1 MADDN
6 KIVNEPD
13 ENDIEVILED
23 DKGHEKPVEVVAEPE
38 ETVEDPSLA
47 IQELRKKIQEAEAR
61 AKEAEDRARNESMRA
76 KKALDEVEDT
86 NIQLVN
92 NAIESVKSD
101 NASLKVKMRSALAI
115 GDHEVVADIQEA
127 MSLNSAKLLQLENGL
142 EAMRAQVR
150 KPPQSVDILDDF
162 KSKVSRRS
170 AEWAE
175 ANPEY
180 IRNPRLFQ
188 KVVAAHNLVTADGV
202 APDTDEY
209 FSKVENILGISRSVE
224 EAPAPQS
231 APRRAPAS
239 PAAAPPSAPPS
250 RSSATTGS
258 KPSVVRLSSEE
269 REAARQFGMTDKEYA
284 NAKLALQKEGRLN

>member
-1 MADDN
+1 MVDDN

-23 DKGHEKPVEVVAEPE
+23 DKGQEKSVEVAAEHDS
-38 ETVEDPSLA
+38 TFEDPSLA

-61 AKEAEDRARNESMRA
+61 AKEAEDRARNESLRA

-92 NAIESVKSD
+92 NAIDSVKAD
-101 NASLKVKMRSALAI
+101 NASLKAKMRSALAI
-115 GDHEVVADIQEA
+115 GDHEVVADVQEA

-150 KPPQSVDILDDF
+150 NPPRQADILDDF
-162 KSKVSRRS
+162 KSKVSRKS
-170 AEWAE
+170 AEWAD

-209 FSKVENILGISRSVE
+209 FSKVESILGIGRQE
-224 EAPAPQS
+224 EETPAPQS

-250 RSSATTGS
+250 RSATTGGS
-258 KPSVVRLSSEE
+258 KPNTVRLSSEE

>member
-1 MADDN
+1 MVDDT

-23 DKGHEKPVEVVAEPE
+23 DKGHEKAVEVVAEQDS
-38 ETVEDPSLA
+38 TLEDPSLA

-61 AKEAEDRARNESMRA
+61 AKDAEERARNESMRA

-92 NAIESVKSD
+92 NAIESVKAD
-101 NASLKVKMRSALAI
+101 NASLKAKIRSALAI
-115 GDHEVVADIQEA
+115 GDHDAVADIQEA
-127 MSLNSAKLLQLENGL
+127 MSLNSARLLQLENGL

-150 KPPQSVDILDDF
+150 KPPQHVDILDDF

-202 APDTDEY
+202 QPDTDEY
-209 FSKVENILGISRSVE
+209 FSKVESILGIRQYAEDV
-224 EAPAPQS
+224 PAPQS
-231 APRRAPAS
+231 APRRAPVS

-250 RSSATTGS
+250 RSSTTSGS
-258 KPSVVRLSSEE
+258 KPKAVTLSSEE

-284 NAKLALQKEGRLN
+284 TAKLALQKEGRLN

>member
-6 KIVNEPD
+6 KIINEPD
-13 ENDIEVILED
+13 ENDIEVVLED
-23 DKGHEKPVEVVAEPE
+23 DKGHEKPVEIVAEPE
-38 ETVEDPSLA
+38 EAVEDPSLA

-92 NAIESVKSD
+92 NAIESVKAD
-101 NASLKVKMRSALAI
+101 NASLKVKMRSALAV

-150 KPPQSVDILDDF
+150 KPPQPVDVLDDF

-209 FSKVENILGISRSVE
+209 FSKVESILGIGRPVE

-250 RSSATTGS
+250 RSSVTTGS
-258 KPSVVRLSSEE
+258 KPNVVRLSSEE